1 MDNKLKEILLRVE
14 KPARYVGGEF
24 NMPDMNKPCS
34 TRLCLCFPEIYE
46 MAMSNIGIRILY
58 HMLNDMEGIVCER
71 CFAPFVDMGEQL
83 RTNNIP
89 LFSIDTGK
97 PLKEF
102 DIVGMSIGYE
112 LLYTNV
118 LYMLDLAGIPFRA
131 SDRGEEYPILIAG
144 GPCVVNPEPFAE
156 LFDAVLIGE
165 GEKNLKEFTLLY
177 DECKKQGL
185 SKKEF
190 LNRAVSL
197 DGVYMPSIVQP
208 IYSENQ
214 IPTNEKSKEYLS
226 KVTIDTENNSQ
237 EVSTAQDKPV
247 QTHLDKGKGNNII
260 GFTSTVKK
268 AVVQDLDKA
277 YFPTKILVP
286 NIEITHDRAV
296 LELYRGCNNGCRF
309 CQACFYYRPIRSRK
323 LNTLL
328 EYGKQLVENTGYS
341 ELSLSSL
348 STSDYYALHEL
359 ITGLKASV
367 CNGDVRLAMPSLR
380 LDTYKPEYMASGRL
394 GSLTFA
400 PEAGTQR
407 LRNVINK
414 NISEENI
421 QNTIRYALET
431 GYTGFKLYFMIGL
444 PTETEEDLQGIV
456 DIVLLIKDMA
466 KQYSK
471 SKRPVQIT
479 VSTSVFI
486 PKPLTPFQWERQIS
500 LDEMLAKQKFL
511 IDNLHI
517 KNVRYNWHDAK
528 GSILEA
534 VLSRGDRRLLSVI
547 EKAYSLGCKFDGWSE
562 RFDFSKWQQAFEECG
577 ISIDDYT
584 REWHEEEVLPWDFV
598 EHGVSK
604 KYLLKERHNA
614 YKGVTTSACS
624 AKKCSNCGANKL
636 GRCFNESN

>member
-1 MDNKLKEILLRVE
+1 MNKKINEILMNVE

-24 NMPDMNKPCS
+24 NMPNMNKPCT

-58 HMLNDMEGIVCER
+58 HMLNDMDGIVCER

-83 RTNNIP
+83 KANNIP
-89 LFSIDTGK
+89 LFSIDSTK
-97 PLKEF
+97 PLKDF

-118 LYMLDLAGIPFRA
+118 LYMLDLANIPFRA
-131 SDRGEEYPILIAG
+131 KDRQNGDYPILIAG

-156 LFDAVLIGE
+156 IFDAILIGE

-177 DECKKQGL
+177 DDCKKNNLTKDQ
-185 SKKEF
+185 F
-190 LNRAVSL
+190 LQKASGL
-197 DGVYMPSIVQP
+197 DGVYIPSKDMPTLQ
-208 IYSENQ
+208 N
-214 IPTNEKSKEYLS
+214 
-226 KVTIDTENNSQ
+226 
-237 EVSTAQDKPV
+237 
-247 QTHLDKGKGNNII
+247 GKIT
-260 GFTSTVKK
+260 GFTKTVKK
-268 AVVQDLDKA
+268 AVVQNLDEA

-296 LELYRGCNNGCRF
+296 LELYRGCSNGCRF
-309 CQACFYYRPIRSRK
+309 CQACFYYRPIRNRK

-328 EYGKQLVENTGYS
+328 DYGKQLIEHTGYS

-359 ITGLKASV
+359 IGGLKQGV

-380 LDTYKPEYMASGRL
+380 LDSYKPEYMGSGRL

-414 NISEENI
+414 NISEDNI
-421 QNTIRYALET
+421 KETIKHALQV
-431 GYTGFKLYFMIGL
+431 GYNGFKLYFMIGL

-466 KQYSK
+466 KVYSK
-471 SKRPVQIT
+471 NKRPVQIT

-486 PKPLTPFQWERQIS
+486 PKPLTPFQWERQITEE
-500 LDEMLAKQKFL
+500 EMLEKQKYL
-511 IDNLHI
+511 TSHLRI
-517 KNVRYNWHDAK
+517 KNVRYNWHGAE
-528 GSILEA
+528 SSVLEA
-534 VLSRGDRRLLSVI
+534 VLSRGDRRLLAVI

-562 RFDFSKWQQAFEECG
+562 KFDFDKWKQAFESQGLDMAE
-577 ISIDDYT
+577 YV
-584 REWHEEEVLPWDFV
+584 REIPENDILPWDFV
-598 EHGVSK
+598 SHGVSK
-604 KYLLKERHNA
+604 KYLLKERQNA
-614 YKGVTTSACS
+614 YKGVTTKACD
-624 AKKCSNCGANKL
+624 KSNCMGCGANKL
-636 GRCFNESN
+636 GRCFDESN

>member
-1 MDNKLKEILLRVE
+1 MDNKLIEILLKVE

-46 MAMSNIGIRILY
+46 IGMSNIGVRILY
-58 HMLNDMEGIVCER
+58 HLLNDMQGIVCER

-83 RTNNIP
+83 KANNIP
-89 LFSIDTGK
+89 LFSVDSGK
-97 PLKEF
+97 PLSEF

-131 SDRGEEYPILIAG
+131 KDRQNGNYPLLIAG

-156 LFDAVLIGE
+156 IFDAIMIGE

-177 DECKKQGL
+177 DECKKQGI
-185 SKKEF
+185 SKSAF
-190 LNRAVSL
+190 LEKAACL
-197 DGVYMPSIVQP
+197 DGVYIPSKT
-208 IYSENQ
+208 Y
-214 IPTNEKSKEYLS
+214 
-226 KVTIDTENNSQ
+226 
-237 EVSTAQDKPV
+237 PV
-247 QTHLDKGKGNNII
+247 VINGKIT
-260 GFTSTVKK
+260 GFTGCVKK
-268 AVVQDLDKA
+268 AVVQDLDKE

-309 CQACFYYRPIRSRK
+309 CQACFYYRPIRSRR
-323 LNTLL
+323 LQTLL
-328 EYGKQLVENTGYS
+328 EQGKQLVDSTGYS

-348 STSDYYALHEL
+348 STSDYDSLHEL
-359 ITGLKASV
+359 ICGLKADV
-367 CNGDVRLAMPSLR
+367 CNGNVRLAMPSLR
-380 LDTYKPEYMASGRL
+380 LDSYKSEYMGSGRL

-400 PEAGTQR
+400 PEAGSQR

-414 NISEENI
+414 NITEENI
-421 QNTIRYALET
+421 KNTIKSALEY

-444 PTETEEDLQGIV
+444 PTETIEDLQGIV

-466 KQYSK
+466 KVYGK

-486 PKPLTPFQWERQIS
+486 PKPLTPFQWERQI
-500 LDEMLAKQKFL
+500 DEQEMLAKQRFL

-517 KNVRYNWHDAK
+517 KNVRYNWHSADS
-528 GSILEA
+528 SIIEA
-534 VLSRGDRRLLSVI
+534 VFSRGDRRLLDVI
-547 EKAYSLGCKFDGWSE
+547 EQAYVLGCKFDGWSE
-562 RFDFSKWQQAFEECG
+562 RFDFDKWKQAFDNAK
-577 ISIDDYT
+577 INMSDYT
-584 REWHEEEVLPWDFV
+584 REWEEDEILPWDFV
-598 EHGVSK
+598 EHGVTK
-604 KYLLKERHNA
+604 KYLLSERHKAELRQRLAVKTRVPVAGQTNWD
-614 YKGVTTSACS
+614 
-624 AKKCSNCGANKL
+624 GAIH
-636 GRCFNESN
+636 ESNRAH

>member
-1 MDNKLKEILLRVE
+1 MDNKLKEILLKVE

-46 MAMSNIGIRILY
+46 IGMSNIGVRILY
-58 HMLNDMEGIVCER
+58 HLLNDMQGIVCER

-83 RTNNIP
+83 KANNIP
-89 LFSIDTGK
+89 LFSVDSGK
-97 PLKEF
+97 PLSEF

-131 SDRGEEYPILIAG
+131 KDRQNGNYPLLIAG

-156 LFDAVLIGE
+156 IFDAIMIGE

-177 DECKKQGL
+177 DECKKQGI
-185 SKKEF
+185 SKSEF
-190 LNRAVSL
+190 LEKAACL
-197 DGVYMPSIVQP
+197 DGVYIPSKT
-208 IYSENQ
+208 Y
-214 IPTNEKSKEYLS
+214 
-226 KVTIDTENNSQ
+226 
-237 EVSTAQDKPV
+237 PV
-247 QTHLDKGKGNNII
+247 VKNGKIT
-260 GFTSTVKK
+260 GFTGSVKK
-268 AVVQDLDKA
+268 AVVQDLDKE

-309 CQACFYYRPIRSRK
+309 CQACFYYRPIRSRR
-323 LNTLL
+323 LQTLL
-328 EYGKQLVENTGYS
+328 EQGKQLVDSTGYS

-348 STSDYYALHEL
+348 STSDYESLHEL
-359 ITGLKASV
+359 ICGLKADV
-367 CNGDVRLAMPSLR
+367 CNGNVRLAMPSLR
-380 LDTYKPEYMASGRL
+380 LDSYKSEYMGSGRL

-400 PEAGTQR
+400 PEAGSQR

-414 NISEENI
+414 NITDENI
-421 QNTIRYALET
+421 KNTIKSALEY

-444 PTETEEDLQGIV
+444 PTETIEDLQGIV

-466 KQYSK
+466 KVYGK

-486 PKPLTPFQWERQIS
+486 PKPLTPFQWERQI
-500 LDEMLAKQKFL
+500 DEQEMLAKQRFL

-517 KNVRYNWHDAK
+517 KNVRYNWHSADS
-528 GSILEA
+528 SIIEA
-534 VLSRGDRRLLSVI
+534 VFSRGDRRLLDVI
-547 EKAYSLGCKFDGWSE
+547 EQAYALGCKFDGWSE
-562 RFDFSKWQQAFEECG
+562 RFDFDKWKQAFDNVG
-577 ISIDDYT
+577 INMSDYT
-584 REWHEEEVLPWDFV
+584 REWEEDEILPWDFV
-598 EHGVSK
+598 EHGVTK
-604 KYLLKERHNA
+604 KYLLSEKHKA
-614 YKGVTTSACS
+614 YDGVVTKACGKNS
-624 AKKCSNCGANKL
+624 CTGCGANKL
-636 GRCFNESN
+636 GRCYS

>member
-1 MDNKLKEILLRVE
+1 MNEKLKQILMQVE

-24 NMPDMNKPCS
+24 NMPNMDKPCN

-46 MAMSNIGIRILY
+46 IGMSNIGVRILY
-58 HMLNDMEGIVCER
+58 HMLNEFEGIVCER

-83 RTNNIP
+83 QANNIP
-89 LFSIDTGK
+89 LFSIDSHK

-131 SDRGEEYPILIAG
+131 KDRQNGDYPILIAG

-156 LFDAVLIGE
+156 IFDAILIGE

-177 DECKKQGL
+177 DECKKAKV
-185 SKKEF
+185 SKAEF
-190 LNRAVSL
+190 LERASKL
-197 DGVYMPSIVQP
+197 DGVY
-208 IYSENQ
+208 
-214 IPTNEKSKEYLS
+214 IPEL
-226 KVTIDTENNSQ
+226 V
-237 EVSTAQDKPV
+237 KPNLV
-247 QTHLDKGKGNNII
+247 NGKIESFSG
-260 GFTSTVKK
+260 SVKK
-268 AVVQDLDKA
+268 AIVQDLDSS

-309 CQACFYYRPIRSRK
+309 CQACFYYRPIRYRK
-323 LNTLL
+323 LDTLL
-328 EYGKQLVENTGYS
+328 EYGRELVENTGYS

-359 ITGLKASV
+359 ITGLKSSV
-367 CNGDVRLAMPSLR
+367 CNGDVKLAMPSLR
-380 LDTYKPEYMASGRL
+380 LDSYKPEYMGSGRL

-407 LRNVINK
+407 LRDVINK

-421 QNTIRYALET
+421 KNTIKHALEC

-444 PTETEEDLQGIV
+444 PTETTEDLQGIV

-466 KQYSK
+466 RQYSK
-471 SKRPVQIT
+471 SKRPVNIT

-500 LDEMLAKQKFL
+500 VQEMLEKQRFL

-517 KNVRYNWHDAK
+517 KNVRYNWHGAE
-528 GSILEA
+528 SSVIEA
-534 VLSRGDRRLLSVI
+534 VFSRGDRRLLDVI
-547 EKAYSLGCKFDGWSE
+547 EKAYSKGCKFDGWSE
-562 RFDFSKWQQAFEECG
+562 RFDYEKWCEAFAECG
-577 ISIDDYT
+577 INMSDYT
-584 REWHEEEVLPWDFV
+584 RDWQESEVLPWDFV

-614 YKGVTTSACS
+614 YNAVKTKACD
-624 AKKCSNCGANKL
+624 KQNCTGCGANKM
-636 GRCFNESN
+636 GRCY

>member
-1 MDNKLKEILLRVE
+1 MNEKLKQILMQVE

-24 NMPDMNKPCS
+24 NMPNMDKPCN

-46 MAMSNIGIRILY
+46 IGMSNIGVRILY
-58 HMLNDMEGIVCER
+58 HMLNEFEGIVCER

-83 RTNNIP
+83 QANNIP
-89 LFSIDTGK
+89 LFSIDSHK

-131 SDRGEEYPILIAG
+131 KDRQNGDYPILIAG

-156 LFDAVLIGE
+156 IFDAILIGE

-177 DECKKQGL
+177 DECKKAKV
-185 SKKEF
+185 SKAEF
-190 LNRAVSL
+190 LERASKL
-197 DGVYMPSIVQP
+197 DGVY
-208 IYSENQ
+208 
-214 IPTNEKSKEYLS
+214 IPEL
-226 KVTIDTENNSQ
+226 V
-237 EVSTAQDKPV
+237 KPNLV
-247 QTHLDKGKGNNII
+247 NGKIESFSG
-260 GFTSTVKK
+260 SVKK
-268 AVVQDLDKA
+268 AIVQDLDSS

-309 CQACFYYRPIRSRK
+309 CQACFYYRPIRYRK
-323 LNTLL
+323 LDTLL
-328 EYGKQLVENTGYS
+328 EYGRELVENTGYS

-359 ITGLKASV
+359 ITGLKSSV

-380 LDTYKPEYMASGRL
+380 LDSYKPEYMGSGRL

-407 LRNVINK
+407 LRDVINK

-421 QNTIRYALET
+421 KNTIKHALEC

-444 PTETEEDLQGIV
+444 PTETTEDLQGIV

-471 SKRPVQIT
+471 SKRPVNIT

-500 LDEMLAKQKFL
+500 MQEMLEKQRFL

-517 KNVRYNWHDAK
+517 KNVRYNWHGAE
-528 GSILEA
+528 SSVIEA
-534 VLSRGDRRLLSVI
+534 VFSRGDRRLLDVI
-547 EKAYSLGCKFDGWSE
+547 EKAYSKGCKFDGWSE
-562 RFDFSKWQQAFEECG
+562 RFDYEKWCEAFAECG
-577 ISIDDYT
+577 IDMSDYT
-584 REWHEEEVLPWDFV
+584 REWQESEVLPWDFV

-604 KYLLKERHNA
+604 KYLLKERQNA
-614 YKGVTTSACS
+614 YNAVKTKACD
-624 AKKCSNCGANKL
+624 KQNCTGCGANKM
-636 GRCFNESN
+636 GRCY

>member
-1 MDNKLKEILLRVE
+1 MNDTLKNILLKVE

-24 NMPDMNKPCS
+24 NMPNMDKPCRV
-34 TRLCLCFPEIYE
+34 RLCLCFPEIYE
-46 MAMSNIGIRILY
+46 IGMSNIGVRILY

-83 RTNNIP
+83 KANNIP
-89 LFSIDTGK
+89 LFSIDTSKSLG
-97 PLKEF
+97 EF

-118 LYMLDLAGIPFRA
+118 LYMLDLAGIPLRA
-131 SDRGEEYPILIAG
+131 KDRQKGNYPILIAG

-156 LFDAVLIGE
+156 IFDAVLIGE
-165 GEKNLKEFTLLY
+165 GEKNLKEFAILY
-177 DECKKQGL
+177 DECKSQGL
-185 SKKEF
+185 SKAEF
-190 LNRAVSL
+190 LDKASSL
-197 DGVYMPSIVQP
+197 DGVYVPSKVKP
-208 IYSENQ
+208 IYE
-214 IPTNEKSKEYLS
+214 
-226 KVTIDTENNSQ
+226 
-237 EVSTAQDKPV
+237 DKKLV
-247 QTHLDKGKGNNII
+247 GFSGK
-260 GFTSTVKK
+260 VKK
-268 AVVQDLDKA
+268 AVVQDLDSA

-309 CQACFYYRPIRSRK
+309 CQACFYYRPIRFRK
-323 LNTLL
+323 KETLV

-359 ITGLKASV
+359 IGELKESV
-367 CNGDVRLAMPSLR
+367 CTGDVRLAMPSLR
-380 LDTYKPEYMASGRL
+380 LDSYKPEYMGSGRL

-414 NISEENI
+414 NISEQNI
-421 QNTIRYALET
+421 ENTIKHALEC

-444 PTETEEDLQGIV
+444 PTETQEDLQGIV
-456 DIVLLIKDMA
+456 DIVLMIKDMA

-471 SKRPVQIT
+471 NKRPVQIT

-500 LDEMLAKQKFL
+500 QQEMLEKQKFL

-517 KNVRYNWHDAK
+517 KNVRYNWHGAD
-528 GSILEA
+528 SSVIEA
-534 VLSRGDRRLLSVI
+534 VFSRGDRRLLDVL
-547 EKAYSLGCKFDGWSE
+547 ECAYKLGCKFDGWSE
-562 RFDFSKWQQAFEECG
+562 RFDMAKWRQAFDDCG
-577 ISIDDYT
+577 IDMSDYT
-584 REWHEEEVLPWDFV
+584 REWQEDEILPWDFV

-604 KYLLKERHNA
+604 KYLINEKHKA
-614 YKGVTTSACS
+614 YKGETTKACDN
-624 AKKCSNCGANKL
+624 AHCSGCGANKL
-636 GRCFNESN
+636 GRCF

>member
-1 MDNKLKEILLRVE
+1 MNEKLKQILLQVE

-46 MAMSNIGIRILY
+46 IAMSNIGVRILY
-58 HMLNDMEGIVCER
+58 HMLNDLEGIVCER

-83 RTNNIP
+83 QANNIP
-89 LFSIDTGK
+89 LFSIDSQK
-97 PLKEF
+97 ALKDF

-131 SDRGEEYPILIAG
+131 KDRQKGNYPLLIAG

-156 LFDAVLIGE
+156 IFDAILIGE

-177 DECKKQGL
+177 DECKKQNL
-185 SKKEF
+185 TKSEF
-190 LNRAVSL
+190 LEKAACL
-197 DGVYMPSIVQP
+197 EGVY
-208 IYSENQ
+208 
-214 IPTNEKSKEYLS
+214 IPS
-226 KVTIDTENNSQ
+226 KV
-237 EVSTAQDKPV
+237 KPV
-247 QTHLDKGKGNNII
+247 LDNGKIVA
-260 GFTSTVKK
+260 FTGRVKK
-268 AVVQDLDKA
+268 AIVQDLDSS

-323 LNTLL
+323 LETLL
-328 EYGKQLVENTGYS
+328 DYGRELVQNTGYS

-348 STSDYYALHEL
+348 STSDYYALNEL
-359 ITGLKASV
+359 ISGLKSSV

-380 LDTYKPEYMASGRL
+380 LDSYKPEFMASGRL

-407 LRNVINK
+407 LRDVINK
-414 NISEENI
+414 NISDENI
-421 QNTIRYALET
+421 KNTIKNALEC

-444 PTETEEDLQGIV
+444 PTETQEDLQGIV
-456 DIVLLIKDMA
+456 DIVLLIKEMA
-466 KQYSK
+466 KMYSK
-471 SKRPVQIT
+471 NKRPVQIT

-486 PKPLTPFQWERQIS
+486 PKPLTPFEWERQIS
-500 LDEMLAKQKFL
+500 MQEMLDKQRFL

-517 KNVRYNWHDAK
+517 KNVRYNWHGAE
-528 GSILEA
+528 SSVIEA
-534 VLSRGDRRLLSVI
+534 VFSRGDRRLLEVV
-547 EKAYSLGCKFDGWSE
+547 EKAYALGCKFDGWSE
-562 RFDFSKWQQAFEECG
+562 KFDYSKWCQAFDLCG
-577 ISIDDYT
+577 IDPSEYT
-584 REWHEEEVLPWDFV
+584 REWQEDEVLPWDFV

-604 KYLLKERHNA
+604 KYLLKERRCA
-614 YKGVTTSACS
+614 YSAVKTPPCN
-624 AKKCSNCGANKL
+624 KQNCTGCGANKL
-636 GRCFNESN
+636 GRCY